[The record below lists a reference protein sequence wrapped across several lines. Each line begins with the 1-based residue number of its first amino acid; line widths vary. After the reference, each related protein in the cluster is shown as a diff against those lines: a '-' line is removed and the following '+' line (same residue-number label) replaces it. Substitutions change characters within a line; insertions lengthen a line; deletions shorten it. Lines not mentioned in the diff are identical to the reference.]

1 LAQSTVTGSVVDKV
15 SGQPPGVNVNVQG
28 SSNGVS
34 TGFDGTYQ
42 LTNVKSGD
50 KILFSYIGYK
60 NSVVLYWSKSLNV
73 LLEEDANQL
82 KELLFK

>member
-1 LAQSTVTGSVVDKV
+1 LAAHWSVDK
-15 SGQPPGVNVNVQG
+15 SIRTATSGVNVNVQG

-60 NSVVLYWSKSLNV
+60 NSVVGYTGQKN
-73 LLEEDANQL
+73 
-82 KELLFK
+82 

>member
-1 LAQSTVTGSVVDKV
+1 VFGSKTVTGLLLIKYQDSHL
-15 SGQPPGVNVNVQG
+15 GVNVNVQG

-60 NSVVLYWSKSLNV
+60 NSVVGYTGQKNH
-73 LLEEDANQL
+73 
-82 KELLFK
+82 